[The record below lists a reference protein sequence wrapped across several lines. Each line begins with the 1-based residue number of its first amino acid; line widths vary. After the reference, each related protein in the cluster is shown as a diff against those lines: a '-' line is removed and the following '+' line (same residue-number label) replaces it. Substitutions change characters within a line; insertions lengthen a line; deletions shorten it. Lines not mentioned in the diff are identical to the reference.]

1 MLLDG
6 DTTYRVR
13 IALAQR
19 KKPLD
24 FPGTYLLELF
34 TEGRH
39 RRYLAGPGTVDL
51 REAL

>member
-1 MLLDG
+1 MS
-6 DTTYRVR
+6 TTGSRR
-13 IALAQR
+13 QR
-19 KKPLD
+19 LPH

-39 RRYLAGPGTVDL
+39 RQYLAGPGTVDL